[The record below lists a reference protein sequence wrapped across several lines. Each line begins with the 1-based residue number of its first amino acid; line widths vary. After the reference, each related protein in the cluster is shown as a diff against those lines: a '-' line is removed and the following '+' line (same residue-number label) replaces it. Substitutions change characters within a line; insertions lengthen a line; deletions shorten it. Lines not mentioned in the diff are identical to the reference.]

1 MTSVVARLFAFSL
14 LPLLL
19 ALLQARLDRGAQDRL
34 WKIEVFLIY
43 LFVLGVGA
51 GGLSGFF
58 GHVFAPDAI
67 ADSIGWERGSPFQ
80 QEMGFANLSLGVLGF
95 VAATRRDGFREATVV
110 AVSVLAVGA
119 SVVHIL
125 DIIATGNLAPGNS
138 IQILPN
144 LLRPALLIPLL
155 AMSRREEAS
164 TAGIPLVR
172 DRMAVIRTAS
182 VATGVVGT
190 GFGLGFSFG
199 QVVPAVLLGAL
210 VAGALT
216 ARSARAG

>member
-1 MTSVVARLFAFSL
+1 
-14 LPLLL
+14 
-19 ALLQARLDRGAQDRL
+19 L